1 MLSDATL
8 AFGEEFAEL
17 LLGLD
22 RLYAA
27 EQGKNES
34 IAGGDIER
42 LVVINMS
49 TTHQPRP
56 YASYADAM
64 AHLTDLTRR
73 AADLPES
80 DRRLYYGQAVA
91 SAIAFAT
98 WRTQGLDFPDQ
109 IARFLHVPAEPASE
123 AALDQLRSE
132 MRRILTDLGYSGDL
146 ESQCRAW
153 EERQRVPPDEV
164 RETLMALLDEA
175 WDRTAEIMTM
185 PAEKSDGMTVET
197 VSGVPYNAAC
207 HFPERTIRLN
217 IDPVL
222 TRPALKHLAVHEG
235 YPGHYVQFKRRELAY
250 KQGRGAADGLLSVV
264 NTVHSTPFE
273 GIADAGMSLIGWD
286 GDLDGRLAKLMAE
299 YRSGLGTRAAWRL
312 AVDGWSREQTKDE
325 LAKDALVGGEGWVE
339 NRIRFISRPDR
350 AALIWSY
357 WQGERNIG
365 SVWRRVADRPELHKA
380 YLDWT
385 YDRLHSVASHALFN
399 PEA

>member
-8 AFGEEFAEL
+8 AFGEEFAES

-22 RLYAA
+22 RLYGA
-27 EQGKNES
+27 EQGKDES

-56 YASYADAM
+56 YADYAAAI
-64 AHLTDLTRR
+64 AHLTDLARH
-73 AADLPES
+73 AAELPET
-80 DRRLYYGQAVA
+80 DRRLYYGQAVS

-98 WRTQGLDFPDQ
+98 WRMQGLDFPEQ

-146 ESQCRAW
+146 EAQCRAW
-153 EERQRVPPDEV
+153 QERQRVPPDEV
-164 RETLMALLDEA
+164 RETLLDLLGEA
-175 WDRTAEIMTM
+175 WDRTAEIMEM

-197 VSGVPYNAAC
+197 VTNVPYNAAC

-217 IDPVL
+217 IEPIL

-235 YPGHYVQFKRRELAY
+235 YPGHYVQFKRREVAY
-250 KQGRGAADGLLSVV
+250 RQGRGAADGLLSVV
-264 NTVHSTPFE
+264 NTAHSTPFE

-286 GDLDGRLAKLMAE
+286 ADLDGLLAKLLTE
-299 YRSGLGTRAAWRL
+299 YNSGLGTRAAWRM
-312 AVDGWSREQTKDE
+312 AVDRWSREQTKDE
-325 LAKDALVGGEGWVE
+325 LATDGLVGGDGWVE
-339 NRIRFISRPDR
+339 NRMRFISRPDR

-365 SVWRRVADRPELHKA
+365 SVWRRVSGRPELHKA

-385 YDRLHSVASHALFN
+385 YDRLHSVASHALFD